1 MEKNKKHKVVFQL
14 SNNDTFVQK
23 SLIRQL
29 SNLLAA
35 MDDISVEV
43 VTHSYGIDLLLED
56 SPFKNNIKILGNQ
69 GVDFLIC
76 GNTINHD
83 KLDRSAF
90 PVKLYAIAIRIV
102 QVNRLRYTVITGA
115 GEGVSRGPQPV
126 KDHSEILARR
136 IPDC

>member
-56 SPFKNNIKILGNQ
+56 SPFKNNIKSLGSQ

-90 PVKLYAIAIRIV
+90 LDVSRIV
-102 QVNRLRYTVITGA
+102 PA
-115 GEGVSRGPQPV
+115 GIAHIIQRQSEGWSYIKAGF
-126 KDHSEILARR
+126 
-136 IPDC
+136 